1 MGSLPTGSDKLLEI
15 QSGNIYVVIKS
26 KNPHPNLT
34 NKSIL
39 QQPSELRVTGV
50 DVNSVKIFG
59 EEKIAAGNGVVG
71 ASFYSIPTS
80 PLFFEQTDYEII
92 VRSRDG
98 KQVSLWHEN
107 YSVRD
112 RISPVT
118 DSDDL
123 ISGIVNFGNSAGF
136 SEFEISHN
144 GKKSLVVRIE
154 VFPSKISY
162 KEDYQDMLQDIS
174 NEIAGAVL
182 DFMRNTYQEFSIGST
197 QNTVPALFF
206 EIIKRIFEKFQ
217 NAANTIISSPHHK
230 LYVEHPVV
238 PAHKVKKIDN
248 QTIRWLQKHPE
259 HVIPM
264 TAGYAAVKA
273 PTVKKQITY
282 NTLENQ
288 FTKFILKSTVKKLKD
303 FRDRYTRSTKNP
315 EEAVLISVDT
325 MTAALNK
332 FVNTTF
338 LREVDDY
345 KATQSMSLVFEM
357 APGYRELYKYYLM
370 MQRGLS
376 VHGDVFRMSLKDTA
390 QLYEY
395 WCFIKLVTLM
405 KRNYRLVSSDVIKID
420 NTGVTISLVKGKKSE
435 IKFVN
440 PRTGE
445 LITLAYNPGEQNTQ
459 TVNQKPDNV
468 LTLEKTGSDVP
479 YMYVFDA
486 KYRIENNPADSF
498 YPDNKPGPKVGDINT
513 MHRYRDSIVYE
524 NKGPSRFIFEKKM
537 FGAYILFPYNNSDD
551 YANGLHKYS
560 NGEEG
565 VGHRFYNSIET
576 VNIGGLPFLPGT
588 TELLE
593 NFLAELIADSSE
605 SAFER
610 ASLPRGIEE
619 KLAKVDWT
627 VRDVMVGSL
636 GSVAQFEDN
645 IRRKYYYVPAKY
657 INDNHLPIHYVALYQ
672 SRNRFKEYAGIR
684 YYGEVTY
691 MKKVKRKDIDF
702 PMSRNNGDEWY
713 YAFRIKEWKT
723 LSTPIAVKDE
733 WVNEPKFTSLFL
745 LEHSKQSFELFN
757 IHSEEEYRL
766 MLEINKAFDN
776 LSTST
781 TDNNSAVYRINDSH
795 SVIVA
800 DGNFTITNDNG
811 EILGLISIS
820 NFARSPRSG
829 FRKLKGM
836 IGSQI

>member
-1 MGSLPTGSDKLLEI
+1 MDSLPTGSDKLLEI
-15 QSGNIYVVIKS
+15 QSGETYVVIKS

-39 QQPSELRVTGV
+39 QQSSELRVTGV
-50 DVNSVKIFG
+50 DVTSVRIFG
-59 EEKIAAGNGVVG
+59 EEKIAAGNGAVG
-71 ASFYSIPTS
+71 ASFYDIHTS

-92 VRSRDG
+92 VKSRDR
-98 KQVSLWHEN
+98 KSVSLWHEN
-107 YSVRD
+107 YSIRD
-112 RISPVT
+112 KISPVT

-136 SEFEISHN
+136 SDFEISHD

-206 EIIKRIFEKFQ
+206 EIIKRIFDKFQ

-230 LYVEHPVV
+230 LYVEHPIV

-248 QTIRWLQKHPE
+248 QTIKWLQKHPE
-259 HVIPM
+259 HVVPM
-264 TAGYAAVKA
+264 YVGYSAVKA

-288 FTKFILKSTVKKLKD
+288 FAKFILKSTVKKLRD
-303 FRDRYTRSTKNP
+303 FRERYTRSTRRP
-315 EEAVLISVDT
+315 EDAVLNSVDS
-325 MTAALNK
+325 MTAVLSK
-332 FVNTTF
+332 LVNTTF
-338 LREVDDY
+338 LWEVDDY
-345 KATQSMSLVFEM
+345 RATQSMSLVFEM

-376 VHGDVFRMSLKDTA
+376 VHGDVFRMSHKDTA

-405 KRNYRLVSSDVIKID
+405 KRNYRLASSDVIKVD

-435 IKFVN
+435 VKFVN

-445 LITLAYNPGEQNTQ
+445 MITLAYNPGEQNTQ

-468 LTLEKTGSDVP
+468 LTLEKKGSNVP
-479 YMYVFDA
+479 YKYVFDA
-486 KYRIENNPADSF
+486 KYRIENNPSDPF
-498 YPDNKPGPKVGDINT
+498 YPDTKPGPKVSDINT

-524 NKGPSRFIFEKKM
+524 SDTPSRFMFEKTM
-537 FGAYILFPYNNSDD
+537 FGAYVLFPYDD
-551 YANGLHKYS
+551 PD
-560 NGEEG
+560 GEYKN
-565 VGHRFYNSIET
+565 HRFYKSIET

-593 NFLAELIADSSE
+593 DFLAELVADSSE

-619 KLAKVDWT
+619 RLAKIDWS

-636 GSVAQFEDN
+636 GSVAQFDDN
-645 IRRKYYYVPAKY
+645 IRRKYYYVPAKHVK
-657 INDNHLPIHYVALYQ
+657 DSDLPIHYIALYQ
-672 SRNRFKEYAGIR
+672 SKNRFKEYAGIR

-723 LSTPIAVKDE
+723 LPAPIAVKDE

-745 LEHSKQSFELFN
+745 LEHSHQSFELFN

-766 MLEINKAFDN
+766 MVEINKAFDN

-781 TDNNSAVYRINDSH
+781 TDNNSAVYRVNDSH

-811 EILGLISIS
+811 DMLGSISIS

-829 FRKLKGM
+829 FRTLKGI
-836 IGSQI
+836 IGSHI

>member
-34 NKSIL
+34 NTSIM

-50 DVNSVKIFG
+50 NVNSVKIFG
-59 EEKIAAGNGVVG
+59 EEKIAAGNGAVG
-71 ASFYSIPTS
+71 ASFYNIHTS
-80 PLFFEQTDYEII
+80 PLFFEQTDYEMI
-92 VRSRDG
+92 VRSTDG
-98 KQVSLWHEN
+98 KSVSLWHEN
-107 YSVRD
+107 YTVRD
-112 RISPVT
+112 KISPVT

-136 SEFEISHN
+136 SDFEISYD
-144 GKKSLVVRIE
+144 GKKSLVIRIE

-174 NEIAGAVL
+174 NEISGAVL
-182 DFMRNTYQEFSIGST
+182 DFMRNTYQEFSIGAT
-197 QNTVPALFF
+197 QNTAPALFF
-206 EIIKRIFEKFQ
+206 EIIKRIFDKFQ

-248 QTIRWLQKHPE
+248 QTLKWLQKHPQN
-259 HVIPM
+259 VVPM
-264 TAGYAAVKA
+264 VAGFSAIKA

-282 NTLENQ
+282 NTIENQ
-288 FTKFILKSTVKKLKD
+288 FTKFILKSTAKKLKD
-303 FRDRYTRSTKNP
+303 FRDRYTRSTRNP
-315 EEAVLISVDT
+315 EPAVLDSVDS
-325 MTAALNK
+325 MMSVLNK
-332 FVNTTF
+332 FVNGSF

-405 KRNYRLVSSDVIKID
+405 KRNYRLASSDVIKVD

-435 IKFVN
+435 VKFIN

-445 LITLAYNPGEQNTQ
+445 MITLAYNPGEQNTQ

-468 LTLEKTGSDVP
+468 LTLEKKGTDVP

-498 YPDNKPGPKVGDINT
+498 YPDNKPGPKVDDINT

-524 NKGPSRFIFEKKM
+524 NTESSRFMFEKKM
-537 FGAYILFPYNNSDD
+537 FGAYVLFPYNDPD
-551 YANGLHKYS
+551 
-560 NGEEG
+560 GEYKD
-565 VGHRFYNSIET
+565 HRFYKSIET

-593 NFLAELIADSSE
+593 NFLSELVADSSE

-619 KLAKVDWT
+619 KMAKVDWS
-627 VRDVMVGSL
+627 VKDVMVGTVRTAEQL
-636 GSVAQFEDN
+636 QFN
-645 IRRKYYYVPAKY
+645 IDKNGYYVPAKY
-657 INDNHLPIHYVALYQ
+657 ITEDQLPIRYIALHEENLWNE
-672 SRNRFKEYAGIR
+672 SGIR
-684 YYGEVTY
+684 RFGEVLTAQ
-691 MKKVKRKDIDF
+691 KIKRGRIPVAMRPGANPEEIYYYFTIRNWIDLPQMIEIKD
-702 PMSRNNGDEWY
+702 S
-713 YAFRIKEWKT
+713 FRGK
-723 LSTPIAVKDE
+723 PQ
-733 WVNEPKFTSLFL
+733 FTNKFL
-745 LEHSKQSFELFN
+745 LDHCTKSYQLFA
-757 IHSEEEYRL
+757 ISSEEEYRL
-766 MLEINKAFDN
+766 MVEINKAFDN
-776 LSTST
+776 LAATSSNEST
-781 TDNNSAVYRINDSH
+781 AVYRINDMH
-795 SVIVA
+795 SVIMA
-800 DGNFTITNDNG
+800 DGCFTITNDNG
-811 EILGLISIS
+811 DILDNITVSS
-820 NFARSPRSG
+820 FAKSPRAG
-829 FRKLKGM
+829 FRKIKKA
-836 IGSQI
+836 IG

>member
-15 QSGNIYVVIKS
+15 QSGETYVVIKS

-34 NKSIL
+34 NKRIL
-39 QQPSELRVTGV
+39 LQPSELRVTGV

-59 EEKIAAGNGVVG
+59 VEKLAAGNGAVG
-71 ASFYSIPTS
+71 ASFYSIPTF

-92 VRSRDG
+92 VRSKDG
-98 KQVSLWHEN
+98 KSVSAWHEN

-112 RISPVT
+112 KISPVT

-136 SEFEISHN
+136 SDFEISHD

-206 EIIKRIFEKFQ
+206 EIIKRIFDKFQ

-230 LYVEHPVV
+230 LYVEHPIV

-248 QTIRWLQKHPE
+248 QTIKWLQKHPE
-259 HVIPM
+259 HVVPM
-264 TAGYAAVKA
+264 YIGYSAVKA

-288 FTKFILKSTVKKLKD
+288 FAKFILKSTVKKLKD
-303 FRDRYTRSTKNP
+303 FRDRYIRSTRKP
-315 EEAVLISVDT
+315 EDVVLNSVDS
-325 MTAALNK
+325 MTAVLNK
-332 FVNTTF
+332 FINTTF
-338 LREVDDY
+338 LRDVDDY
-345 KATQSMSLVFEM
+345 RATQSMSLVFEM

-376 VHGDVFRMSLKDTA
+376 VHGDVFRMSHKDTA

-405 KRNYRLVSSDVIKID
+405 KRNYRLASSDVIKVD

-435 IKFVN
+435 VKFIN

-468 LTLEKTGSDVP
+468 LTLEKKGSNVP
-479 YMYVFDA
+479 YKYVFDA
-486 KYRIENNPADSF
+486 KYRIENNPSDPF
-498 YPDNKPGPKVGDINT
+498 YPDTKPGPKVSDINT

-524 NKGPSRFIFEKKM
+524 SDTPSRFMFEKTM
-537 FGAYILFPYNNSDD
+537 FGAYVLFPYDD
-551 YANGLHKYS
+551 PD
-560 NGEEG
+560 GEYKN
-565 VGHRFYNSIET
+565 HRFYKSIET

-593 NFLAELIADSSE
+593 DFLAELVADSSE

-619 KLAKVDWT
+619 RLAKIDWT
-627 VRDVMVGSL
+627 VRDVMIGSL
-636 GSVAQFEDN
+636 GSVAQFDDN

-657 INDNHLPIHYVALYQ
+657 VDDSALPIHYIALYQ
-672 SRNRFKEYAGIR
+672 SKNRFKEYAGIR

-723 LSTPIAVKDE
+723 LPTPIAVKDE

-745 LEHSKQSFELFN
+745 LEHSHQSFELFN

-766 MLEINKAFDN
+766 MVEINKAFDN

-781 TDNNSAVYRINDSH
+781 ADNNSAVYRVNDSH

-800 DGNFTITNDNG
+800 DGNFTITNGNG
-811 EILGLISIS
+811 DILGSISIS
-820 NFARSPRSG
+820 NFAHSPRAG
-829 FRKLKGM
+829 FSKIKNLL
-836 IGSQI
+836 Q

>member
-1 MGSLPTGSDKLLEI
+1 MASLPTGSDKLLEI

-26 KNPHPNLT
+26 KIPHPNLT

-39 QQPSELRVTGV
+39 QQTSELRVTGV
-50 DVNSVKIFG
+50 NVNSVKVFG
-59 EEKIAAGNGVVG
+59 EEKIAAGNGAVG
-71 ASFYSIPTS
+71 ASFYNIHTS
-80 PLFFEQTDYEII
+80 PLFFEQTDYEMI
-92 VRSRDG
+92 VRSADG
-98 KQVSLWHEN
+98 KSVSLWHEN

-112 RISPVT
+112 KVSPVT

-136 SEFEISHN
+136 SDFEISYD

-174 NEIAGAVL
+174 NEISGAVL

-206 EIIKRIFEKFQ
+206 EIIKRIFDKFQ

-230 LYVEHPVV
+230 LYVEHPIV

-248 QTIRWLQKHPE
+248 QTIKWLQKHPQN
-259 HVIPM
+259 VIPM
-264 TAGYAAVKA
+264 VAGYSAVKA

-282 NTLENQ
+282 NTIENQ
-288 FTKFILKSTVKKLKD
+288 FTKFILKSTAKKLKD
-303 FRDRYTRSTKNP
+303 FRDRYTRSTRKP
-315 EEAVLISVDT
+315 ESAVLDNVDSMMSV
-325 MTAALNK
+325 LNK
-332 FVNTTF
+332 FVNGSF

-405 KRNYRLVSSDVIKID
+405 KRNYRLASSDVIKVD

-435 IKFVN
+435 VKFIN

-445 LITLAYNPGEQNTQ
+445 MITLAYNPGEQNTQ

-468 LTLEKTGSDVP
+468 LTLEKKGTDVP

-486 KYRIENNPADSF
+486 KYRIENNPTDSF
-498 YPDNKPGPKVGDINT
+498 YPDNKPGPKVDDINT

-524 NKGPSRFIFEKKM
+524 NTESSRFMFEKKM
-537 FGAYILFPYNNSDD
+537 FGAYVLFPYDD
-551 YANGLHKYS
+551 PG
-560 NGEEG
+560 GEYKN
-565 VGHRFYNSIET
+565 HRFYKSIET

-588 TELLE
+588 TELVE
-593 NFLAELIADSSE
+593 NFLAELVADSSE

-619 KLAKVDWT
+619 KLAKVDWS
-627 VRDVMVGSL
+627 VKDVMVGTVRTAEQLQFSL
-636 GSVAQFEDN
+636 EKRG
-645 IRRKYYYVPAKY
+645 YYVPAKY
-657 INDNHLPIHYVALYQ
+657 ISDDNLPIRYIALYEKDLGGE
-672 SRNRFKEYAGIR
+672 SGIKRF
-684 YYGEVTY
+684 GEVLTTQ
-691 MKKVKRKDIDF
+691 KFKR
-702 PMSRNNGDEWY
+702 SRIPVTMRPGTDPEELY
-713 YAFRIKEWKT
+713 YYFTVRKW
-723 LSTPIAVKDE
+723 
-733 WVNEPKFTSLFL
+733 EPLPRVIGLQDTAKGRPQFTNKFL
-745 LEHSKQSFELFN
+745 LDHCTKSYQLFA
-757 IHSEEEYRL
+757 ISSEEEYRL
-766 MLEINKAFDN
+766 MTEINKAFEVMSA
-776 LSTST
+776 STA
-781 TDNNSAVYRINDSH
+781 DNNAAVYRIKDNR

-800 DGNFTITNDNG
+800 DGHFTITSDAG
-811 EILGLISIS
+811 EIIDSIAISS
-820 NFARSPRSG
+820 FARNPRAG
-829 FRKLKGM
+829 FRKIKRT
-836 IGSQI
+836 ID

>member
-59 EEKIAAGNGVVG
+59 EEKMAADNGAVG
-71 ASFYSIPTS
+71 ASFYSIHTS
-80 PLFFEQTDYEII
+80 PLFFEQTDYEVI
-92 VRSRDG
+92 VKSRDG
-98 KQVSLWHEN
+98 KSVSLWHEN
-107 YSVRD
+107 YSIRD
-112 RISPVT
+112 KISPVT

-136 SEFEISHN
+136 SDFEISHD

-174 NEIAGAVL
+174 NEIAAAVL
-182 DFMRNTYQEFSIGST
+182 DFMRNTYHEFSIGST

-206 EIIKRIFEKFQ
+206 EIIKRIFDKFQ

-230 LYVEHPVV
+230 LHVEHPIV

-248 QTIRWLQKHPE
+248 QTIKWLQKHPE
-259 HVIPM
+259 HVVPM
-264 TAGYAAVKA
+264 YVGYSAVKA
-273 PTVKKQITY
+273 PAVKKQITY

-288 FTKFILKSTVKKLKD
+288 FAKFILKSTVKKLKD
-303 FRDRYTRSTKNP
+303 FRDRYTRSTRKP
-315 EEAVLISVDT
+315 EDAVLNSVDS

-332 FVNTTF
+332 LINTTF

-345 KATQSMSLVFEM
+345 RATQSMSLVFEM

-376 VHGDVFRMSLKDTA
+376 VHGDVFRMSHKDTA

-405 KRNYRLVSSDVIKID
+405 KRNYRLASSDVIKVD

-435 IKFVN
+435 VKFIN

-445 LITLAYNPGEQNTQ
+445 LITLSYNPGEQNTQ

-468 LTLEKTGSDVP
+468 LTLEKKGSNVP
-479 YMYVFDA
+479 YKYVFDA
-486 KYRIENNPADSF
+486 KYRIENNPSDPF
-498 YPDNKPGPKVGDINT
+498 YPDTKPGPKVSDINT

-524 NKGPSRFIFEKKM
+524 SDTPSRFMFEKTM
-537 FGAYILFPYNNSDD
+537 FGAYVLFPYDD
-551 YANGLHKYS
+551 PD
-560 NGEEG
+560 GEYKN
-565 VGHRFYNSIET
+565 HRFYKSIET

-593 NFLAELIADSSE
+593 NFLAELVADSSE

-619 KLAKVDWT
+619 RLAKVDWT

-636 GSVAQFEDN
+636 GSVAQFDDN

-723 LSTPIAVKDE
+723 LPTPIAVKDE

-745 LEHSKQSFELFN
+745 LEHSQQSFELFN

-800 DGNFTITNDNG
+800 DGNFTIANDNG
-811 EILGLISIS
+811 DILGSISIS
-820 NFARSPRSG
+820 NFARSPRAG
-829 FRKLKGM
+829 FRKIKDY
-836 IGSQI
+836 IR

>member
-34 NKSIL
+34 NPSIL

-50 DVNSVKIFG
+50 NVNSVKIFG
-59 EEKIAAGNGVVG
+59 EEKIAAGNGAVG
-71 ASFYSIPTS
+71 ASFYNIHTY
-80 PLFFEQTDYEII
+80 PLFFEQTDYEMI
-92 VRSRDG
+92 VRSTDG
-98 KQVSLWHEN
+98 KSVSLWHEN

-112 RISPVT
+112 KVSPVT

-136 SEFEISHN
+136 SDFEISYD

-174 NEIAGAVL
+174 NEISGAVL

-206 EIIKRIFEKFQ
+206 EIIKRIFDKFQ

-230 LYVEHPVV
+230 LYVEHLIV

-248 QTIRWLQKHPE
+248 QTIKWLQKHPQN
-259 HVIPM
+259 VVPM
-264 TAGYAAVKA
+264 VASFSAIKA

-282 NTLENQ
+282 NTIENQ
-288 FTKFILKSTVKKLKD
+288 FTKFILKSTAKKLKD
-303 FRDRYTRSTKNP
+303 FCDRYARSTRKP
-315 EEAVLISVDT
+315 EPAVLDSVDS
-325 MTAALNK
+325 MMAVLNK
-332 FVNTTF
+332 FINGSF

-376 VHGDVFRMSLKDTA
+376 VHGDVFRMSLKNTA

-405 KRNYRLVSSDVIKID
+405 KRNYRLASSDVIKVD

-435 IKFVN
+435 VKFIN

-445 LITLAYNPGEQNTQ
+445 MITLAYNPGEQNTQ

-468 LTLEKTGSDVP
+468 LTLEKKGTDVP

-498 YPDNKPGPKVGDINT
+498 YPDNKPGPKVDDINT

-524 NKGPSRFIFEKKM
+524 NTESSRFMFEKKM
-537 FGAYILFPYNNSDD
+537 FGAYVLFPYNDPD
-551 YANGLHKYS
+551 
-560 NGEEG
+560 GEYKD
-565 VGHRFYNSIET
+565 HRFYKSIET

-593 NFLAELIADSSE
+593 NFLSELVADSSE

-619 KLAKVDWT
+619 KLARVDWT
-627 VRDVMVGSL
+627 RKDVMVGTVRTPEQL
-636 GSVAQFEDN
+636 QFNLD
-645 IRRKYYYVPAKY
+645 KHGYYVPAKY
-657 INDNHLPIHYVALYQ
+657 ISEKQMPVKYIALHEDGLGDT
-672 SRNRFKEYAGIR
+672 SGIKR
-684 YYGEVTY
+684 YGEVLTAQ
-691 MKKVKRKDIDF
+691 KIKRGRIPIPMRPGTNPEELYYYFVVRKWIDLPHVIEIRDSF
-702 PMSRNNGDEWY
+702 KGKPH
-713 YAFRIKEWKT
+713 
-723 LSTPIAVKDE
+723 
-733 WVNEPKFTSLFL
+733 FTNKFL
-745 LEHSKQSFELFN
+745 LDHCTKSYQLFA
-757 IHSEEEYRL
+757 ISSEEEYRL
-766 MLEINKAFDN
+766 MSEINKAFEN
-776 LSTST
+776 LEASSS
-781 TDNNSAVYRINDSH
+781 DGDCAVYRINNRC

-800 DGNFTITNDNG
+800 DGYFTITNDTGNVLDRIAII
-811 EILGLISIS
+811 EFS
-820 NFARSPRSG
+820 RSPRVG
-829 FRKLKGM
+829 FNRIRRAVM
-836 IGSQI
+836 

>member
-71 ASFYSIPTS
+71 ASFYSIHTS
-80 PLFFEQTDYEII
+80 PLFFEQTDYEVI
-92 VRSRDG
+92 VKSRDG
-98 KQVSLWHEN
+98 KSVSLWHEN
-107 YSVRD
+107 YSIRD
-112 RISPVT
+112 KISPVT

-136 SEFEISHN
+136 SDFEISHD
-144 GKKSLVVRIE
+144 GKKSLIVRIE

-174 NEIAGAVL
+174 NEIAAAVL
-182 DFMRNTYQEFSIGST
+182 DFMRNTYHEFSIGST

-206 EIIKRIFEKFQ
+206 EIIKRIFDKFQ

-230 LYVEHPVV
+230 LYVEHPIV

-248 QTIRWLQKHPE
+248 QTIKWLQKHPE
-259 HVIPM
+259 HVVPM
-264 TAGYAAVKA
+264 YVGYSAVKA
-273 PTVKKQITY
+273 PAVKKQITY

-288 FTKFILKSTVKKLKD
+288 FAKFILKSTVKKLKD
-303 FRDRYTRSTKNP
+303 FRDRYTRSTRKP
-315 EEAVLISVDT
+315 EDAVLNSVDS

-332 FVNTTF
+332 LINTTF

-345 KATQSMSLVFEM
+345 RATQSMSLVFEM

-376 VHGDVFRMSLKDTA
+376 VHGDVFRMSHKDTA

-405 KRNYRLVSSDVIKID
+405 KRNYRLASSDVIKVD

-435 IKFVN
+435 VKFIN

-445 LITLAYNPGEQNTQ
+445 LITLSYNPGEQNTQ

-468 LTLEKTGSDVP
+468 LTLEKKGSNVP
-479 YMYVFDA
+479 YKYVFDA
-486 KYRIENNPADSF
+486 KYRIENNPSDPF
-498 YPDNKPGPKVGDINT
+498 YPDTKPGPKVSDINT

-524 NKGPSRFIFEKKM
+524 SDTPSRFMFEKTM
-537 FGAYILFPYNNSDD
+537 FGAYVLFPYDD
-551 YANGLHKYS
+551 PD
-560 NGEEG
+560 GEYKN
-565 VGHRFYNSIET
+565 HRFYKSIET

-593 NFLAELIADSSE
+593 NFLAELVADSSE

-610 ASLPRGIEE
+610 ASLPRGIKER
-619 KLAKVDWT
+619 LAKVDWT

-636 GSVAQFEDN
+636 GSVAQFDDN

-723 LSTPIAVKDE
+723 LPTPIAVKDE

-745 LEHSKQSFELFN
+745 LEHSQQSFELFN

-766 MLEINKAFDN
+766 MVEIHKAFDH
-776 LSTST
+776 LSAATA
-781 TDNNSAVYRINDSH
+781 DNSSAVYRVNDSH
-795 SVIVA
+795 SVVVA
-800 DGNFTITNDNG
+800 DGHFTITNDNG
-811 EILGLISIS
+811 DILDKISVS
-820 NFARSPRSG
+820 SFAKSPRAG
-829 FRKLKGM
+829 FRRIKIA
-836 IGSQI
+836 IG

>member
-1 MGSLPTGSDKLLEI
+1 M
-15 QSGNIYVVIKS
+15 
-26 KNPHPNLT
+26 
-34 NKSIL
+34 
-39 QQPSELRVTGV
+39 
-50 DVNSVKIFG
+50 
-59 EEKIAAGNGVVG
+59 
-71 ASFYSIPTS
+71 
-80 PLFFEQTDYEII
+80 
-92 VRSRDG
+92 
-98 KQVSLWHEN
+98 
-107 YSVRD
+107 
-112 RISPVT
+112 
-118 DSDDL
+118 
-123 ISGIVNFGNSAGF
+123 
-136 SEFEISHN
+136 
-144 GKKSLVVRIE
+144 
-154 VFPSKISY
+154 
-162 KEDYQDMLQDIS
+162 
-174 NEIAGAVL
+174 
-182 DFMRNTYQEFSIGST
+182 
-197 QNTVPALFF
+197 
-206 EIIKRIFEKFQ
+206 
-217 NAANTIISSPHHK
+217 
-230 LYVEHPVV
+230 

-248 QTIRWLQKHPE
+248 QTIKWLQKHPE

-264 TAGYAAVKA
+264 YVGYSAVKA

-288 FTKFILKSTVKKLKD
+288 FAKFILKSAVKKLKD
-303 FRDRYTRSTKNP
+303 FRDRYTRSTRKP
-315 EEAVLISVDT
+315 EDAVLNSVDS
-325 MTAALNK
+325 MTAVLNK
-332 FVNTTF
+332 LVNTTF
-338 LREVDDY
+338 LRDVDDY
-345 KATQSMSLVFEM
+345 RATQSMSLVFEM
-357 APGYRELYKYYLM
+357 APGYRELYKFYLM

-376 VHGDVFRMSLKDTA
+376 VHGDVFRMSHKDTA

-405 KRNYRLVSSDVIKID
+405 KRNYRLASSDVIKVD

-435 IKFVN
+435 VKFIN

-445 LITLAYNPGEQNTQ
+445 MITLAYNPGEQNTQ

-468 LTLEKTGSDVP
+468 LTLEKKGSNVP
-479 YMYVFDA
+479 YKYVFDA
-486 KYRIENNPADSF
+486 KYRIENNPSDPF
-498 YPDNKPGPKVGDINT
+498 YPDTKPGPKVSDINT

-524 NKGPSRFIFEKKM
+524 SDTPSRFMFEKTM
-537 FGAYILFPYNNSDD
+537 FGAYVLFPYDD
-551 YANGLHKYS
+551 PD
-560 NGEEG
+560 GEYKN
-565 VGHRFYNSIET
+565 HRFYKSIET

-593 NFLAELIADSSE
+593 NFLAELVADSSE

-619 KLAKVDWT
+619 RLAKVNWT

-636 GSVAQFEDN
+636 GSVAQFDDN

>member
-39 QQPSELRVTGV
+39 QQPSELRVTGA
-50 DVNSVKIFG
+50 DVNSVRIFG
-59 EEKIAAGNGVVG
+59 EEKIAAGNGAVG
-71 ASFYSIPTS
+71 ASIYSIHTS

-92 VRSRDG
+92 IKSRDG
-98 KQVSLWHEN
+98 KSVSLWHEN
-107 YSVRD
+107 YSIRD
-112 RISPVT
+112 KISPVT

-136 SEFEISHN
+136 SDFEIFHD
-144 GKKSLVVRIE
+144 GKKSLLVRIE

-206 EIIKRIFEKFQ
+206 EIIKRIFDKFQ

-230 LYVEHPVV
+230 LYVEHPIV

-248 QTIRWLQKHPE
+248 QTIKWLQKHPE
-259 HVIPM
+259 HVVPM
-264 TAGYAAVKA
+264 YVGYSAVKA

-288 FTKFILKSTVKKLKD
+288 FAKFILKSTAKKLKD
-303 FRDRYTRSTKNP
+303 FQDRYARSTRKP
-315 EEAVLISVDT
+315 EDAILNSVDT

-332 FVNTTF
+332 LVNTTF

-345 KATQSMSLVFEM
+345 RATQSMSLVFEM

-405 KRNYRLVSSDVIKID
+405 KRNYRLASSDVIKVD

-435 IKFVN
+435 VKFIN

-459 TVNQKPDNV
+459 TANQKPDNV
-468 LTLEKTGSDVP
+468 LTLEKKGSNVP
-479 YMYVFDA
+479 YKYVFDA
-486 KYRIENNPADSF
+486 KYRIENNPSDPF
-498 YPDNKPGPKVGDINT
+498 YPDAKPGPKVSDINT

-524 NKGPSRFIFEKKM
+524 SDTPSRFMFEKTM
-537 FGAYILFPYNNSDD
+537 FGAYVLFPYDD
-551 YANGLHKYS
+551 PE
-560 NGEEG
+560 GEYKN
-565 VGHRFYNSIET
+565 HRFYKSIET

-593 NFLAELIADSSE
+593 NFLAELVADSSE

-619 KLAKVDWT
+619 RLAKVDWT

-636 GSVAQFEDN
+636 GSVAQFDDN

-657 INDNHLPIHYVALYQ
+657 INDTALPIHYVALYQ
-672 SRNRFKEYAGIR
+672 SKNRFKEYAGIR

-702 PMSRNNGDEWY
+702 PMSRNNGEELY
-713 YAFRIKEWKT
+713 YAFRIKDWTT
-723 LSTPIAVKDE
+723 LPTPIAVKDE

-745 LEHSKQSFELFN
+745 LEHSQQSFELFN
-757 IHSEEEYRL
+757 IHSKEEYRL
-766 MLEINKAFDN
+766 MVEINKAFDN

-781 TDNNSAVYRINDSH
+781 TDNNSAVYRINDCH

-800 DGNFTITNDNG
+800 DGSFTITNDNG
-811 EILGLISIS
+811 DILGAISIS

-829 FRKLKGM
+829 FRKLKGI
-836 IGSQI
+836 IGN

>member
-1 MGSLPTGSDKLLEI
+1 MASLPTGSDKLIEI

-26 KNPHPNLT
+26 KNPHPNMT

-50 DVNSVKIFG
+50 NVNSVKIFG

-71 ASFYSIPTS
+71 ASFYNIHTS
-80 PLFFEQTDYEII
+80 PLFFEQTDYEMI
-92 VRSRDG
+92 VRSTDG
-98 KQVSLWHEN
+98 KSVSLWHEN

-112 RISPVT
+112 KVSPVT

-123 ISGIVNFGNSAGF
+123 ISGIINLGNSAGF
-136 SEFEISHN
+136 SDFEISYD

-174 NEIAGAVL
+174 NEISGAVL

-197 QNTVPALFF
+197 QNTVPALLF
-206 EIIKRIFEKFQ
+206 EIIKRIFDKFQ

-230 LYVEHPVV
+230 LYVEHPIV

-248 QTIRWLQKHPE
+248 QTIKWLQKHPQN
-259 HVIPM
+259 VVPM
-264 TAGYAAVKA
+264 VAGYSATKA

-282 NTLENQ
+282 NTIENQ

-303 FRDRYTRSTKNP
+303 FRDRYTRSTRKP
-315 EEAVLISVDT
+315 EPAVLDSVDS

-332 FVNTTF
+332 FINSSF

-405 KRNYRLVSSDVIKID
+405 KRNYRLASSDVIKVD

-435 IKFVN
+435 VKFVN

-445 LITLAYNPGEQNTQ
+445 TITLAYNPGEQNTQ

-468 LTLEKTGSDVP
+468 LTLEKKGTDVP

-486 KYRIENNPADSF
+486 KYRVENNPTDSF
-498 YPDNKPGPKVGDINT
+498 YPDNKPGPKVDDINT

-524 NKGPSRFIFEKKM
+524 NTESSRFMFEKKM
-537 FGAYILFPYNNSDD
+537 FGAYVLFPYDD
-551 YANGLHKYS
+551 PG
-560 NGEEG
+560 GEYKN
-565 VGHRFYNSIET
+565 HRFYKSIET

-588 TELLE
+588 TELVE
-593 NFLAELIADSSE
+593 NFLAELVADSSE

-619 KLAKVDWT
+619 KLAKVDWS
-627 VRDVMVGSL
+627 VKDVMVGTVRTAEQLQFSL
-636 GSVAQFEDN
+636 EKRG
-645 IRRKYYYVPAKY
+645 YYVPAKY
-657 INDNHLPIHYVALYQ
+657 ISDDNLPIRHIALYEKDLGGE
-672 SRNRFKEYAGIR
+672 SGIKRF
-684 YYGEVTY
+684 GEVLTTQ
-691 MKKVKRKDIDF
+691 KFKR
-702 PMSRNNGDEWY
+702 SRIPVTMRPGTDPEEFY
-713 YAFRIKEWKT
+713 YYFTVRKW
-723 LSTPIAVKDE
+723 
-733 WVNEPKFTSLFL
+733 EPLPRVIGLQDTAKGRPQFTNKFL
-745 LEHSKQSFELFN
+745 LDHCTKSYQLFA
-757 IHSEEEYRL
+757 ISSEEEYRL
-766 MLEINKAFDN
+766 MTEINKAFEVMSA
-776 LSTST
+776 STA
-781 TDNNSAVYRINDSH
+781 DNNAAVYRINDNR

-800 DGNFTITNDNG
+800 DGHFTITSDAG
-811 EILGLISIS
+811 DIIDSIAISS
-820 NFARSPRSG
+820 FARNPRAG
-829 FRKLKGM
+829 FRKIKRT
-836 IGSQI
+836 ID

>member
-1 MGSLPTGSDKLLEI
+1 MDSLPTGSDKLLEI

-39 QQPSELRVTGV
+39 LQPSELRVTGV
-50 DVNSVKIFG
+50 NVTSVKIFG
-59 EEKIAAGNGVVG
+59 EEKIAAGNGAVG
-71 ASFYSIPTS
+71 ASFYNIHTS

-92 VRSRDG
+92 VRSKDG
-98 KQVSLWHEN
+98 KTVSLWHEN

-112 RISPVT
+112 KISPVT

-136 SEFEISHN
+136 SDFEISYD

-174 NEIAGAVL
+174 NEISGAVL

-206 EIIKRIFEKFQ
+206 EIIKRIFDKFQ

-230 LYVEHPVV
+230 LYVEHPIV

-248 QTIRWLQKHPE
+248 QTIKWLQKHPQN
-259 HVIPM
+259 VVPM
-264 TAGYAAVKA
+264 VAGYSAIKA

-282 NTLENQ
+282 NTIENQ
-288 FTKFILKSTVKKLKD
+288 FTKFILKSTVKKLRD
-303 FRDRYTRSTKNP
+303 FRDRYTRSTRKP
-315 EEAVLISVDT
+315 EPAVLDSVDS
-325 MTAALNK
+325 MTTVLNK
-332 FVNTTF
+332 FVSGSF
-338 LREVDDY
+338 LRKVDDY

-405 KRNYRLVSSDVIKID
+405 KRNYRLASSDVFKVD

-435 IKFVN
+435 VKFIN

-445 LITLAYNPGEQNTQ
+445 MITLAYNPGEQNTQ

-468 LTLEKTGSDVP
+468 LTLEKKGTDVP

-486 KYRIENNPADSF
+486 KYRIENNPSDPF
-498 YPDNKPGPKVGDINT
+498 YPDNKPGPKVDDINT

-524 NKGPSRFIFEKKM
+524 NTESPRFMFEKKM
-537 FGAYILFPYNNSDD
+537 FGAYVLFPYDD
-551 YANGLHKYS
+551 P
-560 NGEEG
+560 NGEYKD
-565 VGHRFYNSIET
+565 HRFYKSIET

-593 NFLAELIADSSE
+593 NFLAELVADSSE

-619 KLAKVDWT
+619 KLAKVDWSIK
-627 VRDVMVGSL
+627 DVMVGTVRTAGQL
-636 GSVAQFEDN
+636 QFN
-645 IRRKYYYVPAKY
+645 IDKCGYYVPAKY
-657 INDNHLPIHYVALYQ
+657 VTENQLPIRYIALHEEGIGDE
-672 SRNRFKEYAGIR
+672 SGIKRF
-684 YYGEVTY
+684 GEVLTAQ
-691 MKKVKRKDIDF
+691 KIKRGRIPVTMRPGANPEEIYYYFTIRKWIDLPQTIEIKD
-702 PMSRNNGDEWY
+702 S
-713 YAFRIKEWKT
+713 FRGK
-723 LSTPIAVKDE
+723 PQ
-733 WVNEPKFTSLFL
+733 FTNKFL
-745 LEHSKQSFELFN
+745 LDHCTKSYQLFA
-757 IHSEEEYRL
+757 ISSEEEYRL
-766 MLEINKAFDN
+766 MIEINKAFDN
-776 LSTST
+776 LFATTS
-781 TDNNSAVYRINDSH
+781 DNNTAVYRVNDTH
-795 SVIVA
+795 AVIVA
-800 DGNFTITNDNG
+800 DGYFTITNDSG
-811 EILGLISIS
+811 DILDKITVSS
-820 NFARSPRSG
+820 FAKSPRSG
-829 FRKLKGM
+829 FRRIKQL
-836 IGSQI
+836 II

>member
-15 QSGNIYVVIKS
+15 QSGETYVVIKS

-39 QQPSELRVTGV
+39 QQPSELRVTGT
-50 DVNSVKIFG
+50 DVTSVRIFG
-59 EEKIAAGNGVVG
+59 EEKIAAGNGAVG
-71 ASFYSIPTS
+71 ASFYNIHTS

-92 VRSRDG
+92 VKSRDG
-98 KQVSLWHEN
+98 KSVSLWHEN
-107 YSVRD
+107 YSIRD
-112 RISPVT
+112 KISPVT

-136 SEFEISHN
+136 SDFEISHD

-206 EIIKRIFEKFQ
+206 EIIKRIFDKFQ

-248 QTIRWLQKHPE
+248 QTIKWLQKHPE
-259 HVIPM
+259 HVVPM
-264 TAGYAAVKA
+264 YACYSAVKA

-288 FTKFILKSTVKKLKD
+288 FAKFILKSTIKKLRD
-303 FRDRYTRSTKNP
+303 FRERYTRSTRKP
-315 EEAVLISVDT
+315 EDTVLNSVDSMTAVL
-325 MTAALNK
+325 NK
-332 FVNTTF
+332 LVNTTF

-345 KATQSMSLVFEM
+345 RATQSMSLVFEM

-376 VHGDVFRMSLKDTA
+376 VHGDVFRMSHKDTA

-405 KRNYRLVSSDVIKID
+405 KRNYRLASSDVIKVD

-435 IKFVN
+435 VKFVN

-445 LITLAYNPGEQNTQ
+445 MITLAYNPGEQNTQ

-468 LTLEKTGSDVP
+468 LTLEKKGSNVP
-479 YMYVFDA
+479 YKYVFDA
-486 KYRIENNPADSF
+486 KYRIENNPSDPF
-498 YPDNKPGPKVGDINT
+498 YPDTKPGPKVSDINT

-524 NKGPSRFIFEKKM
+524 SDTPSRFMFEKTM
-537 FGAYILFPYNNSDD
+537 FGAYVLFPYDD
-551 YANGLHKYS
+551 PDDEYRN
-560 NGEEG
+560 
-565 VGHRFYNSIET
+565 HRFYKSIET

-593 NFLAELIADSSE
+593 DFLAELVSDSSE

-619 KLAKVDWT
+619 RLAKVDWS
-627 VRDVMVGSL
+627 VCDVMVGSL
-636 GSVAQFEDN
+636 GSVAQFDDN

-657 INDNHLPIHYVALYQ
+657 VKDSDLPIHYIALYQ
-672 SRNRFKEYAGIR
+672 SKNRFKEYAGIR

-691 MKKVKRKDIDF
+691 MQKVKRKDIDF

-723 LSTPIAVKDE
+723 LPTPIAVKDE

-745 LEHSKQSFELFN
+745 LEHSHQSFELFN

-766 MLEINKAFDN
+766 MVEINKAFDN

-781 TDNNSAVYRINDSH
+781 TEDNSAVYRVNDSH

-811 EILGLISIS
+811 DILGSISIS
-820 NFARSPRSG
+820 NFARSPRAG
-829 FRKLKGM
+829 FSAIKGL
-836 IGSQI
+836 IR

>member
-39 QQPSELRVTGV
+39 QQPSELRVTGA
-50 DVNSVKIFG
+50 DVSSVRIFG
-59 EEKIAAGNGVVG
+59 EEKIAAGNGAVG
-71 ASFYSIPTS
+71 ASIYRIHTS
-80 PLFFEQTDYEII
+80 PLFFEQTDYEVI
-92 VRSRDG
+92 VKSGDG
-98 KQVSLWHEN
+98 KSVSLWHEN
-107 YSVRD
+107 YSIRD
-112 RISPVT
+112 KISPVT

-136 SEFEISHN
+136 SDFEISHD
-144 GKKSLVVRIE
+144 GKKCLVVRIE

-206 EIIKRIFEKFQ
+206 EIIKRIFDKFQ

-230 LYVEHPVV
+230 LYVEHPIV

-248 QTIRWLQKHPE
+248 QTIKWLQKHPE
-259 HVIPM
+259 HVVPM
-264 TAGYAAVKA
+264 YVGYSAVKA

-288 FTKFILKSTVKKLKD
+288 FAKFILKSTVKKLRD
-303 FRDRYTRSTKNP
+303 FRERYTRSTRKP
-315 EEAVLISVDT
+315 EDAVLNSVDT

-332 FVNTTF
+332 LVNTTF

-345 KATQSMSLVFEM
+345 RATQSMSLVFEM

-376 VHGDVFRMSLKDTA
+376 VHGDVFRMSHKDTA

-405 KRNYRLVSSDVIKID
+405 KRNYRLASSDVIKVD

-435 IKFVN
+435 VKFIN

-445 LITLAYNPGEQNTQ
+445 LITLSYNPGEQNTQ

-468 LTLEKTGSDVP
+468 LTLEKKGSNVP
-479 YMYVFDA
+479 YKYVFDA
-486 KYRIENNPADSF
+486 KYRIENNPSDPF
-498 YPDNKPGPKVGDINT
+498 YPDTKPGPKVSDINT

-524 NKGPSRFIFEKKM
+524 SDTPSRFMFEKTM
-537 FGAYILFPYNNSDD
+537 FGAYVLFPYDD
-551 YANGLHKYS
+551 PD
-560 NGEEG
+560 GEYKN
-565 VGHRFYNSIET
+565 HRFYKSIET

-593 NFLAELIADSSE
+593 NFLAELVADSSE

-619 KLAKVDWT
+619 RLAKVDWT

-636 GSVAQFEDN
+636 GSVAQFDDN

-723 LSTPIAVKDE
+723 LPTPIAVKDE

-745 LEHSKQSFELFN
+745 LEHSQQSFELFN

-766 MLEINKAFDN
+766 MVEINKAFDN

-800 DGNFTITNDNG
+800 DGNFTIANDNG
-811 EILGLISIS
+811 DILGSISIS
-820 NFARSPRSG
+820 NFARSPRAG
-829 FRKLKGM
+829 FRKIKDY
-836 IGSQI
+836 IR

>member
-1 MGSLPTGSDKLLEI
+1 MGSLPTGSNKLLEI

-34 NKSIL
+34 NPSIL

-50 DVNSVKIFG
+50 NVSSVKIFG
-59 EEKIAAGNGVVG
+59 EEKIAASNGGVG
-71 ASFYSIPTS
+71 ASFYNIYTS

-92 VRSRDG
+92 VRSTDG
-98 KQVSLWHEN
+98 KSVSLWHEN

-112 RISPVT
+112 KIGPVT
-118 DSDDL
+118 DADDL

-136 SEFEISHN
+136 SEFEISYD

-174 NEIAGAVL
+174 NEISGAVL
-182 DFMRNTYQEFSIGST
+182 DFMRNTYQEFSIGGT

-206 EIIKRIFEKFQ
+206 EIIKRIFDKFQ

-230 LYVEHPVV
+230 LYVEHPIV

-248 QTIRWLQKHPE
+248 QTIKWLQKHPQ
-259 HVIPM
+259 HVVPLA
-264 TAGYAAVKA
+264 AGYSAVKA

-282 NTLENQ
+282 NTIENQ

-303 FRDRYTRSTKNP
+303 FQDRYTRSTRKP
-315 EEAVLISVDT
+315 EPAVLGGVDS

-332 FVNTTF
+332 LVNNSF

-395 WCFIKLVTLM
+395 WCFIKLVTMM
-405 KRNYRLVSSDVIKID
+405 KRNYRLASSDVIKVD

-435 IKFVN
+435 VKFIN

-445 LITLAYNPGEQNTQ
+445 MITLAYNPGEQNTQ

-468 LTLEKTGSDVP
+468 LTLEKKGTDVP

-486 KYRIENNPADSF
+486 KYRIENNPTDSF
-498 YPDNKPGPKVGDINT
+498 YPDSKPGPKVDDINT

-524 NKGPSRFIFEKKM
+524 NTASSRFMFEKKM
-537 FGAYILFPYNNSDD
+537 FGAYVLFPYDD
-551 YANGLHKYS
+551 P
-560 NGEEG
+560 NGEYKD
-565 VGHRFYNSIET
+565 HRFYKSIET

-588 TELLE
+588 IELVE
-593 NFLAELIADSSE
+593 NFLAELVADSSE

-619 KLAKVDWT
+619 KLAKVDWS
-627 VRDVMVGSL
+627 VKDVMVGTVRTAEQL
-636 GSVAQFEDN
+636 QFNLDKN
-645 IRRKYYYVPAKY
+645 GYYVPAKY
-657 INDNHLPIHYVALYQ
+657 ISDKQLPIKYIALHEEGLGNT
-672 SRNRFKEYAGIR
+672 SGIKRF
-684 YYGEVTY
+684 GEVLTAQ
-691 MKKVKRKDIDF
+691 KIKRGRIPVTMRPGANPDELYYYFAVRKWIDLPHAIEIRDSF
-702 PMSRNNGDEWY
+702 KGKPQ
-713 YAFRIKEWKT
+713 
-723 LSTPIAVKDE
+723 
-733 WVNEPKFTSLFL
+733 FTNKFL
-745 LEHSKQSFELFN
+745 LDHCTKSYQLFA
-757 IHSEEEYRL
+757 ISSEEEYRL
-766 MLEINKAFDN
+766 MVEINKAFNN
-776 LSTST
+776 LSASTSDDST
-781 TDNNSAVYRINDSH
+781 AVYRVNDTH
-795 SVIVA
+795 SVIVDESFFA
-800 DGNFTITNDNG
+800 IANNNG
-811 EILGLISIS
+811 DIIERIAISS
-820 NFARSPRSG
+820 FAKSPRAS
-829 FRKLKGM
+829 FNKIKKLVE
-836 IGSQI
+836 

>member
-1 MGSLPTGSDKLLEI
+1 M
-15 QSGNIYVVIKS
+15 
-26 KNPHPNLT
+26 
-34 NKSIL
+34 
-39 QQPSELRVTGV
+39 VTG
-50 DVNSVKIFG
+50 
-59 EEKIAAGNGVVG
+59 
-71 ASFYSIPTS
+71 YSAI
-80 PLFFEQTDYEII
+80 
-92 VRSRDG
+92 
-98 KQVSLWHEN
+98 
-107 YSVRD
+107 
-112 RISPVT
+112 
-118 DSDDL
+118 
-123 ISGIVNFGNSAGF
+123 
-136 SEFEISHN
+136 
-144 GKKSLVVRIE
+144 
-154 VFPSKISY
+154 
-162 KEDYQDMLQDIS
+162 
-174 NEIAGAVL
+174 
-182 DFMRNTYQEFSIGST
+182 
-197 QNTVPALFF
+197 
-206 EIIKRIFEKFQ
+206 
-217 NAANTIISSPHHK
+217 
-230 LYVEHPVV
+230 
-238 PAHKVKKIDN
+238 
-248 QTIRWLQKHPE
+248 
-259 HVIPM
+259 
-264 TAGYAAVKA
+264 KA

-282 NTLENQ
+282 NTIENQ
-288 FTKFILKSTVKKLKD
+288 FTKFILKSTAKKLKD
-303 FRDRYTRSTKNP
+303 FRDRYTRSTRKP
-315 EEAVLISVDT
+315 EPAVLDSVDS
-325 MTAALNK
+325 MMSVLNK
-332 FVNTTF
+332 FVNGSF

-405 KRNYRLVSSDVIKID
+405 KRNYRLASSDVIKVD

-435 IKFVN
+435 VKFIN

-445 LITLAYNPGEQNTQ
+445 MITLAYNPGEQNTQ

-468 LTLEKTGSDVP
+468 LTLEKKGSNVP
-479 YMYVFDA
+479 YKYVFDA
-486 KYRIENNPADSF
+486 KYRIENNPSDPF
-498 YPDNKPGPKVGDINT
+498 YPDTKPGPKVSDINT

-524 NKGPSRFIFEKKM
+524 SDTPSRFMFEKTM
-537 FGAYILFPYNNSDD
+537 FGAYVLFPYDD
-551 YANGLHKYS
+551 PD
-560 NGEEG
+560 GEYKN
-565 VGHRFYNSIET
+565 HRFYKSIET

-593 NFLAELIADSSE
+593 NFLAELVADSSE

-619 KLAKVDWT
+619 RLAKVDWT

-636 GSVAQFEDN
+636 GSVAQFDDN

-657 INDNHLPIHYVALYQ
+657 INDSHLPIHYVALYQ

-723 LSTPIAVKDE
+723 LSSPIAVKDE

-745 LEHSKQSFELFN
+745 LEHSQQSFELFN

-766 MLEINKAFDN
+766 MVEINKAFDN

-811 EILGLISIS
+811 EILGSISIS
-820 NFARSPRSG
+820 NFARSPRAG
-829 FRKLKGM
+829 FRTIKKLM
-836 IGSQI
+836 H

>member
-59 EEKIAAGNGVVG
+59 EEKIAADNGAVG
-71 ASFYSIPTS
+71 ASFYSIHTS
-80 PLFFEQTDYEII
+80 PLFFEQTDYEVI
-92 VRSRDG
+92 VKSRDG
-98 KQVSLWHEN
+98 KSVSLWHEN
-107 YSVRD
+107 YSIRD
-112 RISPVT
+112 KISPVT

-123 ISGIVNFGNSAGF
+123 ISGIINFGNSAGF
-136 SEFEISHN
+136 SDFEISHD

-206 EIIKRIFEKFQ
+206 EIIKRIFDKFQ
-217 NAANTIISSPHHK
+217 NAAKTIISSPHHK
-230 LYVEHPVV
+230 LYVEHPIA

-248 QTIRWLQKHPE
+248 QTIKWLQKHPE
-259 HVIPM
+259 HVVPM
-264 TAGYAAVKA
+264 YIGYTAVKA

-288 FTKFILKSTVKKLKD
+288 FAKFILKSTVKKLKD
-303 FRDRYTRSTKNP
+303 FRDRYTRSTRKP
-315 EEAVLISVDT
+315 EDAVLNSVDT
-325 MTAALNK
+325 MTASLNK
-332 FVNTTF
+332 LVNTTF

-345 KATQSMSLVFEM
+345 RATQSMSLVFEM

-376 VHGDVFRMSLKDTA
+376 VHGDVFRMSHKDTA

-405 KRNYRLVSSDVIKID
+405 KRNYRLASSDVIKVD

-435 IKFVN
+435 VKFIN

-468 LTLEKTGSDVP
+468 LTLEKKGSNVP
-479 YMYVFDA
+479 YKYVFDA
-486 KYRIENNPADSF
+486 KYRIENNPSDPF
-498 YPDNKPGPKVGDINT
+498 YPDTKPGPKVSDINT

-524 NKGPSRFIFEKKM
+524 SDTPSRFMFEKTM
-537 FGAYILFPYNNSDD
+537 FGAYVLFPYDD
-551 YANGLHKYS
+551 PD
-560 NGEEG
+560 GEYKN
-565 VGHRFYNSIET
+565 HRFYKSIET

-593 NFLAELIADSSE
+593 NFLAELVADSSE

-619 KLAKVDWT
+619 RLAKVDWT

-636 GSVAQFEDN
+636 GSVAQFDDN

-657 INDNHLPIHYVALYQ
+657 VDDSALPIHYIALYQ
-672 SRNRFKEYAGIR
+672 SKNRFKEYAGIR

-745 LEHSKQSFELFN
+745 LEHSQQSFELFN

-766 MLEINKAFDN
+766 MVEINKAFDN

-811 EILGLISIS
+811 EILGSISIS
-820 NFARSPRSG
+820 NFARSPRAG
-829 FRKLKGM
+829 FRTIKKLM
-836 IGSQI
+836 H

>member
-39 QQPSELRVTGV
+39 QQPSELRVSGV
-50 DVNSVKIFG
+50 DVNSVRIFG
-59 EEKIAAGNGVVG
+59 EEKIAADNGAVG

-80 PLFFEQTDYEII
+80 PLFFEQTDYEVI
-92 VRSRDG
+92 VKSRDG
-98 KQVSLWHEN
+98 KSVSLWHEN
-107 YSVRD
+107 YSIRD
-112 RISPVT
+112 KISPVT

-136 SEFEISHN
+136 SDFEISHD

-206 EIIKRIFEKFQ
+206 EIIKRIFDKFQ

-230 LYVEHPVV
+230 LYVEHPIV

-248 QTIRWLQKHPE
+248 QTIKWLQKHPE
-259 HVIPM
+259 HIVPM
-264 TAGYAAVKA
+264 YIGYSAVKA

-288 FTKFILKSTVKKLKD
+288 FAKFILKSTVKKLKD
-303 FRDRYTRSTKNP
+303 FRDRYTRSTRKP
-315 EEAVLISVDT
+315 EDAVLNSVDT
-325 MTAALNK
+325 MTAVLTK
-332 FVNTTF
+332 LVNTTF

-345 KATQSMSLVFEM
+345 RATQSMSLVFEM
-357 APGYRELYKYYLM
+357 APGYRELYKYFLM

-376 VHGDVFRMSLKDTA
+376 VHGDVFRMSHKDTA

-405 KRNYRLVSSDVIKID
+405 KRNYRLVSSDVIKVD

-435 IKFVN
+435 VKFIN

-445 LITLAYNPGEQNTQ
+445 MITLAYNPGEQNTQ

-468 LTLEKTGSDVP
+468 LTLEKKGSNVP
-479 YMYVFDA
+479 YKYVFDA
-486 KYRIENNPADSF
+486 KYRIENNPSDPF
-498 YPDNKPGPKVGDINT
+498 YPDTKPGPKVSDINT

-524 NKGPSRFIFEKKM
+524 SDTPSRFMFEKTM
-537 FGAYILFPYNNSDD
+537 FGAYVLFPYDD
-551 YANGLHKYS
+551 LD
-560 NGEEG
+560 GEYKN
-565 VGHRFYNSIET
+565 HRFYKSIET

-593 NFLAELIADSSE
+593 NFLVELVADSSE

-619 KLAKVDWT
+619 RLAKVDWT

-636 GSVAQFEDN
+636 GSVAQFDDN

-657 INDNHLPIHYVALYQ
+657 VDDSDLPIHYIALYQ
-672 SRNRFKEYAGIR
+672 SKNRFKEYAGIR

-702 PMSRNNGDEWY
+702 PMSRNNGEELY

-723 LSTPIAVKDE
+723 LPTPIAVKDE

-745 LEHSKQSFELFN
+745 LEHSQQSFELFN

-766 MLEINKAFDN
+766 MVEINKAFDN

-795 SVIVA
+795 TVIVA

-811 EILGLISIS
+811 EILGSISIS
-820 NFARSPRSG
+820 NFARSPRAG
-829 FRKLKGM
+829 FSTIKKLM
-836 IGSQI
+836 H

>member
-1 MGSLPTGSDKLLEI
+1 MGSLPTGSNKLLEI
-15 QSGNIYVVIKS
+15 QSGNVYVVIKS

-34 NKSIL
+34 NPSIL
-39 QQPSELRVTGV
+39 QQPSELRVTGLNV
-50 DVNSVKIFG
+50 SSVKIFG
-59 EEKIAAGNGVVG
+59 EEKIAVGNGAVG
-71 ASFYSIPTS
+71 ASFYNIHTS
-80 PLFFEQTDYEII
+80 PLFFEQTDYEMI
-92 VRSRDG
+92 VRSTDG
-98 KQVSLWHEN
+98 KSVSLWHEN

-112 RISPVT
+112 KVSPVT

-136 SEFEISHN
+136 SDFEISYD

-174 NEIAGAVL
+174 NEISGAVL

-206 EIIKRIFEKFQ
+206 EIIKRIFDKFQ

-230 LYVEHPVV
+230 LYVEHPIV

-248 QTIRWLQKHPE
+248 RTIKWLQKHPQN
-259 HVIPM
+259 VVPM
-264 TAGYAAVKA
+264 VAGYSAVKA

-282 NTLENQ
+282 NTIENQ
-288 FTKFILKSTVKKLKD
+288 FTKFILKSTAKKLKD
-303 FRDRYTRSTKNP
+303 FRDRYTRSTRKP
-315 EEAVLISVDT
+315 ESAVLDSVDS
-325 MTAALNK
+325 MMSALNK
-332 FVNTTF
+332 FVNGSF

-405 KRNYRLVSSDVIKID
+405 KRNYRLASSDVIKVD

-435 IKFVN
+435 VKFIN

-445 LITLAYNPGEQNTQ
+445 MITLAYNPGEQNTQ

-468 LTLEKTGSDVP
+468 LTLEKKGTDVP

-486 KYRIENNPADSF
+486 KYRIENNPTDSF
-498 YPDNKPGPKVGDINT
+498 YPDNTPGPKVDDINT

-524 NKGPSRFIFEKKM
+524 NTGSPRFMFEKKM
-537 FGAYILFPYNNSDD
+537 FGAYVLFPYDD
-551 YANGLHKYS
+551 PG
-560 NGEEG
+560 GEYKN
-565 VGHRFYNSIET
+565 HRFYKSIET

-593 NFLAELIADSSE
+593 IFLEELVADSSD

-619 KLAKVDWT
+619 RLARVDWS
-627 VRDVMVGSL
+627 VKDVMVGTVRTADQLQFSL
-636 GSVAQFEDN
+636 DKRG
-645 IRRKYYYVPAKY
+645 YYVPAKY
-657 INDNHLPIHYVALYQ
+657 ISDDILPIRYIALYEKDLGGE
-672 SRNRFKEYAGIR
+672 SGIKRF
-684 YYGEVTY
+684 GEVLTTQ
-691 MKKVKRKDIDF
+691 KFKR
-702 PMSRNNGDEWY
+702 SRIPVTMRPGADPEELY
-713 YAFRIKEWKT
+713 YYFTVRKW
-723 LSTPIAVKDE
+723 
-733 WVNEPKFTSLFL
+733 EPLPRVIGLQDTAKGKPQFTNKFL
-745 LEHSKQSFELFN
+745 LDHCTKSYQLFA
-757 IHSEEEYRL
+757 ISSEEEYRL
-766 MLEINKAFDN
+766 MTEINKAFEVMSA
-776 LSTST
+776 STA
-781 TDNNSAVYRINDSH
+781 DNNAAVYRINDNR

-800 DGNFTITNDNG
+800 DGHFTITSDAG
-811 EILGLISIS
+811 DIIDSIAISS
-820 NFARSPRSG
+820 FARNPRAG
-829 FRKLKGM
+829 FRKIKRT
-836 IGSQI
+836 ID

>member
-1 MGSLPTGSDKLLEI
+1 MGSLPTGSNKLLEI
-15 QSGNIYVVIKS
+15 QSGNVYVVIKS

-34 NKSIL
+34 NPSIL
-39 QQPSELRVTGV
+39 QQPSELRVAGR
-50 DVNSVKIFG
+50 DVNSVSIFG
-59 EEKIAAGNGVVG
+59 EERIATDNGVVG
-71 ASFYSIPTS
+71 ASIYSIPTS

-98 KQVSLWHEN
+98 KPVSLWHEN

-112 RISPVT
+112 RISLVT

-136 SEFEISHN
+136 SEFEIFHD

-182 DFMRNTYQEFSIGST
+182 DFMRNTYREFSIGST
-197 QNTVPALFF
+197 QNTVAALFF
-206 EIIKRIFEKFQ
+206 EIIKRIFDKFQ
-217 NAANTIISSPHHK
+217 NAANTIISSPNHK
-230 LYVEHPVV
+230 LYVEHPIV

-248 QTIRWLQKHPE
+248 HTIKWLQKHPE
-259 HVIPM
+259 HVVPM
-264 TAGYAAVKA
+264 YIGYSAVKA

-303 FRDRYTRSTKNP
+303 FRDRYTRSTRKP
-315 EEAVLISVDT
+315 EDAVLSSLDT

-405 KRNYRLVSSDVIKID
+405 KRNYRLVSSDVIKVD

-435 IKFVN
+435 VRFIN
-440 PRTGE
+440 PRTCE
-445 LITLAYNPGEQNTQ
+445 LITLAYNPGEQSTQ

-468 LTLEKTGSDVP
+468 LTLEKKGTDVP

-486 KYRIENNPADSF
+486 KYRIENNPTDPF
-498 YPDNKPGPKVGDINT
+498 YPDNKPGPKVNDINT

-524 NKGPSRFIFEKKM
+524 NTASSRFMFEKKM
-537 FGAYILFPYNNSDD
+537 FGAYVLFPYDD
-551 YANGLHKYS
+551 P
-560 NGEEG
+560 NGEYKD
-565 VGHRFYNSIET
+565 HRFYQSIET

-588 TELLE
+588 TELVE
-593 NFLAELIADSSE
+593 SFLAELVADSSE

-619 KLAKVDWT
+619 RLAKVDWS
-627 VRDVMVGSL
+627 VRDLMVGSL
-636 GSVAQFEDN
+636 GSVAQFDDN
-645 IRRKYYYVPAKY
+645 IKRRYYYVPAKY
-657 INDNHLPIHYVALYQ
+657 IKDSDLPIRYIALYQ
-672 SRNRFKEYAGIR
+672 SKNRFKEYAGIR

-691 MKKVKRKDIDF
+691 MQKVKRKDIDF
-702 PMSRNNGDEWY
+702 PMSRNNGDELY

-745 LEHSKQSFELFN
+745 LEHCQQSFELFN

-766 MLEINKAFDN
+766 MVEINKAFDN
-776 LSTST
+776 LSTAT
-781 TDNNSAVYRINDSH
+781 TDNNSTVYRINDTH
-795 SVIVA
+795 AVIVA
-800 DGNFTITNDNG
+800 DGNFTITNNNG
-811 EILGLISIS
+811 DILGSISIS
-820 NFARSPRSG
+820 NFARSPRAG
-829 FRKLKGM
+829 FNKVKDL
-836 IGSQI
+836 IS